1 MLQNI
6 SKGDWE
12 QRSSMG
18 KCVRDMR
25 QDEHISRRAGLSQII
40 LTVILVE
47 ELEETADANGA
58 GEHSF
63 DRLQRRG

>member
-1 MLQNI
+1 
-6 SKGDWE
+6 
-12 QRSSMG
+12 MG